1 MLSPR
6 ATTAFAFLT
15 AVSFSA
21 STSAP
26 TPLYHVYQQA
36 MALSPLTIT
45 LVFASYAFA
54 MLASFLTIARLSDF
68 VGRSRVDRR
77 APVAG
82 RDLPRALG

>member
-1 MLSPR
+1 MSIPAQFARPSASLSPR
-6 ATTAFAFLT
+6 AATAFAFLT

-21 STSAP
+21 ATSAP

-54 MLASFLTIARLSDF
+54 MLASFLT
-68 VGRSRVDRR
+68 
-77 APVAG
+77 VAQ
-82 RDLPRALG
+82 A

>member
-1 MLSPR
+1 MSIPARFTSPRGMLSPR

-54 MLASFLTIARLSDF
+54 MLASSS
-68 VGRSRVDRR
+68 SRNR
-77 APVAG
+77 
-82 RDLPRALG
+82 